1 MDCQRKEENFDQ
13 RILFRCFIEHYVSA
27 NAEEKVCNC
36 IAERGQWTGLAWTNF
51 QSGNYP
57 G

>member
-1 MDCQRKEENFDQ
+1 MDCQRKEKNFDQ
-13 RILFRCFIEHYVSA
+13 RILFRCVIEHYVLA

-36 IAERGQWTGLAWTNF
+36 IVERGQWTGLAWTNF